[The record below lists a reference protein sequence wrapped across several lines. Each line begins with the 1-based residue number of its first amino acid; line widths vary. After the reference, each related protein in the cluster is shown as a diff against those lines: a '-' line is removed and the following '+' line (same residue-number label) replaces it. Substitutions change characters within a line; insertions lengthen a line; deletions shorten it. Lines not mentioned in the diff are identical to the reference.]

1 MIYDVLIIGGGPA
14 GLTAAVYARRANRTV
29 LVIEKDAFG
38 GQITWSPLVEN
49 FPAMGPV
56 SGTELGDLMTTRA
69 MDLGAETEVGEVVS
83 VERDGERF
91 LVKTDFN
98 ETYEGRTVII
108 ATGAK
113 PKMLGLPEEERY
125 QGNGECFCAV
135 CDGAFY
141 KDKVVAVC
149 GGGNAALQDAAYLS
163 EICKKVYLIHRRDT
177 FRGEPVMVEKLRG
190 QDNVEMVLGYQVREL
205 LGGEDLTGIRLV
217 NNAGETRELV
227 VDGVFVAIGHEPANE
242 PFRDWMDLD
251 DRGYADYGEECVTRT
266 PGLFVAGDCRKKA
279 IRQLTTAAADGAVAA
294 LAACQ
299 YLDRIG

>member
-1 MIYDVLIIGGGPA
+1 MIYDVIVVGGGPA
-14 GLTAAVYARRANRTV
+14 GLTAAVYVKRAGKSV

-56 SGTELGDLMTTRA
+56 SGTDLGDLMTNRA
-69 MDLGAETEVGEVVS
+69 LELGAETEVGEVVALKK
-83 VERDGERF
+83 EGDLF
-91 LVKTDFN
+91 TITTDFD
-98 ETYEGRTVII
+98 EEYQGRSVII
-108 ATGAK
+108 ATGAR
-113 PKMLGLPEEERY
+113 PKTLGLPEEEQY

-149 GGGNAALQDAAYLS
+149 GGGNAALQDAAYLA
-163 EICKKVYLIHRRDT
+163 ELCRKVYLIHRRDT

-190 QDNVEMVLGYQVREL
+190 MDNVEMVGLVLNG
-205 LGGEDLTGIRLV
+205 TG
-217 NNAGETRELV
+217 
-227 VDGVFVAIGHEPANE
+227 HSPANE
-242 PFRDWMDLD
+242 AFREWIELD
-251 DRGYADYGEECVTRT
+251 EKGYADAGEDCVTKT
-266 PGLFVAGDCRKKA
+266 PGIFVAGDNRKKT

-299 YLDRIG
+299 FLDQN